1 MNLFKEYSELRRK
14 HDMSAAEAHRV
25 VKFKA
30 AALWRKELRGWDFNL
45 RMILSNMTDK
55 HEKAWVH
62 QLPSGHVIMVLASYD
77 YDVDQLDGLCKVE
90 HHRYLTYKDQTV
102 VSHKDGTYWI
112 NTNDGYAIVE
122 LEDGGIE
129 TAWYRKKGMAKQPA
143 VERAI
148 EARKKM
154 VSWIEDYVQ
163 GNCTY
168 GCFEVAIYPPTS
180 GDEDYDSDI
189 EAVAIAGPL
198 GGVDC
203 DDEEYL
209 LDTLNELFDEA
220 AHGLTL

>member
-45 RMILSNMTDK
+45 RMILSNMTEQHRK
-55 HEKAWVH
+55 VWTKL
-62 QLPSGHVIMVLASYD
+62 LPSGYFIKVSAGYD
-77 YDVDQLDGLCKVE
+77 YDVDQLDGMCTVE
-90 HHRYLTYKDQTV
+90 HHRSKDNREQEV
-102 VSHKDGTYWI
+102 ISHEDGAYWVE
-112 NTNDGYAIVE
+112 TNDGYAIVE

-129 TAWYRKKGMAKQPA
+129 TGWYRKKGMAKQPA

-154 VSWIEDYVQ
+154 VGWIEDYVQ

-168 GCFEVAIYPPTS
+168 ACFEVAIYPPTS